1 MDIPKPVLYL
11 GGAAVLYILIKPRL
25 TAGGGTSLLTNSS
38 TIPSSQAALLTPG
51 APAPPSVYDGNYY
64 LAYEYP
70 AMVKANPN
78 VTNSGYN
85 LTDAEATQYMANYLD
100 ISQYANA
107 KSSVKNFGS
116 ALNAARKHWHD
127 HGVAEKR
134 TFMPLQPPFTVP
146 FKPAQSNSNSS
157 GDSEDSGSWVGTA
170 LSVAATIV
178 SFLGETNL
186 NNTEIQL
193 LFNGG
198 GIMYDVVPMFYDADP
213 VVCTKIK
220 ERLDDLLTIYSQ

>member
-1 MDIPKPVLYL
+1 MNIPKPVLY
-11 GGAAVLYILIKPRL
+11 I
-25 TAGGGTSLLTNSS
+25 GGGLAAYVVLKPMLTKAGATIPKATNS
-38 TIPSSQAALLTPG
+38 TIPTSQASLLTPG
-51 APAPPSVYDGNYY
+51 APNPPAVYDGNYY

-78 VTNSGYN
+78 VTNSAYN
-85 LTDAEATQYMANYLD
+85 LTDGEATQYMANYLD

-107 KSSVKNFGS
+107 PSSIKNFGS

-146 FKPAQSNSNSS
+146 FKPAPANGGSS
-157 GDSEDSGSWVGTA
+157 GGGSWVTDA
-170 LSVAATIV
+170 LSVATTIF
-178 SFLGETNL
+178 SFLGSDDL
-186 NNTEIQL
+186 NDRELEL

-198 GIMYDVVPMFYDADP
+198 GVMYDVLPMFYDADP
-213 VVCTKIK
+213 VVTTKIK
-220 ERLDDLLTIYSQ
+220 ERLDDLLTKYSQ